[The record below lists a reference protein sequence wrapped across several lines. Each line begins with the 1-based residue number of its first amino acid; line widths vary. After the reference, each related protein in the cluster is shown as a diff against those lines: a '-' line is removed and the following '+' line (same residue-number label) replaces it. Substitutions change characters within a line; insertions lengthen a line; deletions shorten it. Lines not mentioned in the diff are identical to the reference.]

1 MTRQCSIGQQPTGA
15 IFYIVSKNDYLSFH
29 CRQDSTI
36 VTPYESWQYYDPSV
50 VSKPQN
56 QNYAGN
62 KSKKVAWFVSN
73 CGARNGRLQYAQELS
88 KYIRHHPAITLWWTQ
103 QPKEHY
109 SVSISHNFLITSD
122 GSDFLAI
129 AGSLSVL
136 IFMGRAEVSNAHG
149 ATKTIVSRC

>member
-1 MTRQCSIGQQPTGA
+1 MIYMLGEYQPCCSQHNIAVINNAAPQSVPIIRPFSMTRQCSIGQQPTGA
-15 IFYIVSKNDYLSFH
+15 IFYIVSKNSYLSFH

-36 VTPYESWQYYDPSV
+36 VTPYESWQYYDPSM

-88 KYIRHHPAITLWWTQ
+88 KYIRHHPAITL
-103 QPKEHY
+103 
-109 SVSISHNFLITSD
+109 
-122 GSDFLAI
+122 
-129 AGSLSVL
+129 
-136 IFMGRAEVSNAHG
+136 
-149 ATKTIVSRC
+149 